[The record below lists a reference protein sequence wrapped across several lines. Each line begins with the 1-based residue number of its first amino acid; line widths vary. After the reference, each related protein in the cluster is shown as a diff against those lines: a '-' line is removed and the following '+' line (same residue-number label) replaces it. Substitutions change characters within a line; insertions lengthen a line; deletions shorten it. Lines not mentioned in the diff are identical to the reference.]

1 MIYRDLWQ
9 KIHIIFFVRI
19 FPSSRKKNGLR
30 QFVVI
35 LGIAHISAISQVN
48 KQQPE
53 LKQGV

>member
-9 KIHIIFFVRI
+9 KIHMIFFVRI